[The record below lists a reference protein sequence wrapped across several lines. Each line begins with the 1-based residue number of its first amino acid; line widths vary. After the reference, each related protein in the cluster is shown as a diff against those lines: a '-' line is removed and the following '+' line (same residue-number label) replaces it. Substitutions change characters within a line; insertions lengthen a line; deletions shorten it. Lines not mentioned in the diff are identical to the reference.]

1 MKATS
6 ERVMQWTV
14 GSALGFIALTALVR
28 PAGLVGAAAGAAVAV
43 CSTLLLVHLTR
54 AMLKRGGAGRA
65 GLALMLMAKSAV
77 VLVATA
83 AIHFFARVD
92 VVGFALGV
100 SALVLGVLGG
110 ASHAFLAEGTES
122 PKPPAGA
129 PSDA

>member
-14 GSALGFIALTALVR
+14 GSALGLLALTLLVR
-28 PAGLVGAAAGAAVAV
+28 PAGLDGAIAGAAVAV
-43 CSTLLLVHLTR
+43 GSTFFLVQLTR
-54 AMLKRGGAGRA
+54 AMMKRGEAARA
-65 GLALMLMAKSAV
+65 GLALVLMAKSAI

-83 AIHFFARVD
+83 AILFFARVD

-110 ASHAFLAEGTES
+110 ASHAFLAEGTER
-122 PKPPAGA
+122 PKTHDGA